1 MVLLEA
7 GDFLSGSNNPFKN
20 ISMINLALLFHNT
33 VFSSWHKEK
42 KELVLSL
49 KSNNCL
55 LSFFKSILNEP
66 DARSL
71 FWGKIL

>member
-49 KSNNCL
+49 KSCL
-55 LSFFKSILNEP
+55 QIKTLMFGALTSQIY
-66 DARSL
+66 
-71 FWGKIL
+71 